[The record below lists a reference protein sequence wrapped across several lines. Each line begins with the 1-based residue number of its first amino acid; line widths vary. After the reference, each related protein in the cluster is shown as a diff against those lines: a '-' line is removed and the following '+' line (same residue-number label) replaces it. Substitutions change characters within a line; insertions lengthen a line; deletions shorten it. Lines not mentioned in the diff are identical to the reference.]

1 MNNSPELKAGFP
13 EHLRIKMYFS
23 LIKPNQFGRRTSA
36 VPNLIQVRPKHGKS
50 AASESNF
57 LISSAKQLGSTSA
70 VVLHDS
76 GKTVIQTSNPC
87 RATQKILNNYT
98 NVFRQVGLR
107 YRRGSHED
115 ASVDAEFLSKIAR
128 RLNQSRA
135 SAAP

>member
-23 LIKPNQFGRRTSA
+23 LIKPSQFGRRTSA

-50 AASESNF
+50 ATSESNF

-87 RATQKILNNYT
+87 RATQKILNYT
-98 NVFRQVGLR
+98 NVFRRVGLR
-107 YRRGSHED
+107 YRRGSHKD

>member
-23 LIKPNQFGRRTSA
+23 LIKPSQFGRRTSA

-76 GKTVIQTSNPC
+76 CKTVIQTSNRY
-87 RATQKILNNYT
+87 RATQKILNYT
-98 NVFRQVGLR
+98 NVFRRVGLR
-107 YRRGSHED
+107 YHRGSHKD

>member
-23 LIKPNQFGRRTSA
+23 LIKPSQFGRRTSA

-87 RATQKILNNYT
+87 RATQKIL
-98 NVFRQVGLR
+98 FRQVGLR